1 MPVCPETASTK
12 HHAEVVCFNI
22 HISTFRAAFR
32 ILLKGGGGGG
42 GKIAVSTYQEGQAL
56 HAVHYN
62 YIYSKILGEGGANIQ
77 QGGTDAPLRP
87 PLKCNPDIYK

>member
-32 ILLKGGGGGG
+32 ILFKGGVGGG

-62 YIYSKILGEGGANIQ
+62 IYSKILGEGG
-77 QGGTDAPLRP
+77 GGGQTSSKGGRMTPLRP
-87 PLKCNPDIYK
+87 PP

>member
-12 HHAEVVCFNI
+12 HHAEVVSFNI

-32 ILLKGGGGGG
+32 ILLKGEGGGGG

-56 HAVHYN
+56 HTV
-62 YIYSKILGEGGANIQ
+62 YIVKS
-77 QGGTDAPLRP
+77 
-87 PLKCNPDIYK
+87 